1 MVLIFKLC
9 DSLRRVCVCESVHSV
24 TDRAGYVCANNLCVC
39 VCCLYCLLIS
49 DCDCMHKNVDIHVC
63 ESHPVVC
70 VVCMW
75 VYSFFFFF
83 FFFRKTI
90 KTLICPE
97 IISDVNVEWCPLEPS
112 NEACGIS
119 PAPNL
124 TS

>member
-9 DSLRRVCVCESVHSV
+9 DVCGSAHKHSCKRQSSVCKQPVCVFVLHFDLGAMCAHGCRHTYMCKSHLGVCIV
-24 TDRAGYVCANNLCVC
+24 YVGVFFFL
-39 VCCLYCLLIS
+39 
-49 DCDCMHKNVDIHVC
+49 
-63 ESHPVVC
+63 
-70 VVCMW
+70 
-75 VYSFFFFF
+75 FFFFC
-83 FFFRKTI
+83 KTI